1 MQAQLSEDE
10 AGGSR
15 VQGQS
20 GLHSQ
25 MVSQINKPS
34 AWNTVQLV
42 KALPHEHE
50 DPSHSPRI
58 YKKLSESPCNPRDG
72 EMGGGDRQIPG
83 ALWPASLADKVKF
96 QANERSHLKKWK
108 EPKG

>member
-1 MQAQLSEDE
+1 
-10 AGGSR
+10 
-15 VQGQS
+15 
-20 GLHSQ
+20 

-72 EMGGGDRQIPG
+72 KMGGGDRQIPG
-83 ALWPASLADKVKF
+83 ALWPASLAEKVKF